1 MINILLVDDHKV
13 VRDGLKYYFESHET
27 YSISDEAAN
36 GVEALKKMEKKSFD
50 LVITDISMPEM
61 DGLALMKAIREKY
74 PNQPVIALTMLGE
87 SQHIKQML
95 ALGVNGYL
103 LKNSGEEEILK
114 AIEKVMN
121 GDSFYSLEVT
131 QAIFNDLSGKKV
143 KPKTRLTL
151 ETPLSDREKEV
162 LKLIVQEMSNQ
173 EIADKLFI
181 SVRTVDA
188 HKRNMLE
195 KTGAKNI
202 AGLVMYAVEHDLV
215 D

>member
-13 VRDGLKYYFESHET
+13 VRDGLKFYFEDHDDYHIT
-27 YSISDEAAN
+27 AEAEN
-36 GVEALKKMEKKSFD
+36 GVDALSKLDSQQFD
-50 LVITDISMPEM
+50 LIITDISMPEM
-61 DGLALMKAIREKY
+61 DGMALMKEIRERL
-74 PNQPVIALTMLGE
+74 PEQPVIALTMLGE

-103 LKNSGEEEILK
+103 LKNSGEDEIIN
-114 AIEKVMN
+114 AIGKVIS
-121 GDSFYSLEVT
+121 GDTYYSQEVT
-131 QAIFNDLSGKKV
+131 QILINDLSGKKI

-162 LKLIVQEMSNQ
+162 LKLIVQEYSNQ

-202 AGLVMYAVEHDLV
+202 AGLVMYAVEHDLAQ
-215 D
+215 